1 MNERNFVTAHAPHE
15 TPPAPVQPGAD
26 LVKRGDVVK
35 LVSGVVDVY
44 TEQQRAA
51 LAGIQSETIDRRGFL
66 SDANMIAE
74 RRKTSGMYLAHYTG
88 VAGMTIGGL
97 VLLAALSGA
106 LNAPGALAAWMA
118 GTGISA
124 LILAWVRHGDEFKH
138 SPEGIARHLIDW
150 HGSTVAFEAE
160 TKRMALRWEHDSEQD
175 KRNRAEAAAERARLA
190 TLEAERQ
197 RNERHERD
205 AQQRAEMDR
214 VLDLLE
220 ARSATK
226 QAAVDPAHLNG
237 ATTAP
242 APPGRAQTAPTW
254 QEGLAEWV
262 VGLYVNDGAI
272 SESGAVKIR
281 APWSARSNN
290 WPDEAKHE
298 MKRVVLHRKPALFE
312 QLGGGRLRLRTELFD
327 TPDVAMAALSTRL
340 PE

>member
-1 MNERNFVTAHAPHE
+1 M
-15 TPPAPVQPGAD
+15 
-26 LVKRGDVVK
+26 K

-66 SDANMIAE
+66 SDANMVAE
-74 RRKTSGMYLAHYTG
+74 RRKTSRMYLLHYTG
-88 VAGMTIGGL
+88 VTAIVSGGL
-97 VLLAALSGA
+97 VLLAHGAGYLDAGGAFATWLSITGA
-106 LNAPGALAAWMA
+106 L
-118 GTGISA
+118 A

-150 HGSTVAFEAE
+150 HGSTVAYEAA
-160 TKRMALRWEHDSEQD
+160 TKRMALRWEHESEQD
-175 KRNRAEAAAERARLA
+175 KRNRADAAAERARLA

-226 QAAVDPAHLNG
+226 RAAVDPIHLDG

-242 APPGRAQTAPTW
+242 APPERAQTAPTW

-281 APWSARSNN
+281 APWSARGD
-290 WPDEAKHE
+290 WPDDAKHE

-327 TPDVAMAALSTRL
+327 TPDVAMAALSARL
-340 PE
+340 SE